1 MVYEL
6 TISHVDVGDFLS
18 VTIISVNNF
27 KYTIRNNLS
36 GWYFTITKKWVS
48 QGRV

>member
-6 TISHVDVGDFLS
+6 SIGHVDVGDFLS

-27 KYTIRNNLS
+27 KYAIRNNLS
-36 GWYFTITKKWVS
+36 GWYFTIAKKWVS
-48 QGRV
+48 QGCV